1 MFEKLIISILMDNL
15 LPLVYLTVLLL
26 VLLFLTVFLFKQI
39 FQKKKVEEALSEL
52 QRKVRLNNATSE
64 DYYLLGTIYLSKK
77 LFDQAIIQFR
87 YALQSWDKD
96 DDEGIAN
103 LYNTVGFTYSES
115 NQYDLAIYYYNEAI
129 KKLSN
134 YTTALNNLGYVYE
147 KKGALKDAIKTYQ
160 TVISYNKENEVAL
173 NRLEILKR
181 RIK

>member
-1 MFEKLIISILMDNL
+1 MDNL

-26 VLLFLTVFLFKQI
+26 VLLILTLFLFKQI

-52 QRKVRLNNATSE
+52 QLKVRSNNATGE

-87 YALQSWDKD
+87 YALQLWDKND
-96 DDEGIAN
+96 KEGIAN

-115 NQYDLAIYYYNEAI
+115 NQYDLAVYYYNEAI
-129 KKLSN
+129 KNLSN

-147 KKGALKDAIKTYQ
+147 KKGAFLEAVKTYQ
-160 TVISYNKENEVAL
+160 SVISYDQENEVAL
-173 NRLEILKR
+173 DRLQILKR
-181 RIK
+181 RFK

>member
-1 MFEKLIISILMDNL
+1 MDSL
-15 LPLVYLTVLLL
+15 LTLVYLTVLLL
-26 VLLFLTVFLFKQI
+26 VLLILTLFLFKQI

-52 QRKVRLNNATSE
+52 QLKVRSNNATGE

-87 YALQSWDKD
+87 YALQLWDKSD
-96 DDEGIAN
+96 KEGIAN

-129 KKLSN
+129 KNLSN

-147 KKGALKDAIKTYQ
+147 KKGAFAEAVKAYQ
-160 TVISYNKENEVAL
+160 SVVSYDKGNEVAL
-173 NRLEILKR
+173 DRLQMLKR
-181 RIK
+181 RVK

>member
-1 MFEKLIISILMDNL
+1 MDTL

-26 VLLFLTVFLFKQI
+26 ILLILTLFLFRQI
-39 FQKKKVEEALSEL
+39 FQKRQVETILSEL
-52 QRKVRLNNATSE
+52 QIKVRANLATGE

-87 YALQSWDKD
+87 YALQLWDKND
-96 DDEGIAN
+96 KEGIAN

-115 NQYDLAIYYYNEAI
+115 NQYDLAIYYYNQAI
-129 KKLSN
+129 KNLSN

-147 KKGALKDAIKTYQ
+147 KKGCFLDAIKIYQ
-160 TVISYNKENEVAL
+160 TVTDYDKENQVAL
-173 NRLEILKR
+173 DRLQVLRR